1 MKGLVSIFT
10 RPLKA
15 CSECGTVYT
24 WEEELVAQGAVPTS
38 DELHL
43 ANLRSDMANMRD
55 SFLTVATAAGFMT
68 IWLFNG
74 PGGHDA
80 SAPIISAAIG
90 VGSLLPSGYF
100 HKRVSDFKNQIKQLR
115 QERIKGHLGS

>member
-1 MKGLVSIFT
+1 MSIFS

-24 WEEELVAQGAVPTS
+24 WEEELLAQGAVPTL

-55 SFLTVATAAGFMT
+55 SFLTISAAAGFITLWM
-68 IWLFNG
+68 ING
-74 PGGHDA
+74 PGNYEA
-80 SAPIISAAIG
+80 TAPIISAAIG
-90 VGSLLPSGYF
+90 VGSLAPGGYF
-100 HKRVSDFKNQIKQLR
+100 HRRVNDFKKQIKLLR
-115 QERIKGHLGS
+115 QERIKGHLGI

>member
-1 MKGLVSIFT
+1 MKGFVSIFT

-24 WEEELVAQGAVPTS
+24 WEEELVAEGAVPTS

-55 SFLTVATAAGFMT
+55 SFLTVSAAATFMT
-68 IWLFNG
+68 IWMFNG
-74 PGGHDA
+74 PGGYEA
-80 SAPIISAAIG
+80 SAPIISVAIG
-90 VGSLLPSGYF
+90 VGALAPSAYF
-100 HKRVSDFKNQIKQLR
+100 HKRVADFKKQIKQMR
-115 QERIKGHLGS
+115 QDRIKGHLGS